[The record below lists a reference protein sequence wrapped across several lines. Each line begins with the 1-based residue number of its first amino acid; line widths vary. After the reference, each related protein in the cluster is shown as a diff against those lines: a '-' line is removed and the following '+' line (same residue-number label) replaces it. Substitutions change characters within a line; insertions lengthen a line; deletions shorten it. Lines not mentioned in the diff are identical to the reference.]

1 MCLLVLGVNL
11 DTISFLTNHE
21 CRNISFLIY
30 DNVEF
35 DIVQDKL
42 SIAHTKKRLWA
53 IESGIKKEEL
63 HIKC

>member
-11 DTISFLTNHE
+11 DTISFLTNDNHE

-35 DIVQDKL
+35 DIVQD
-42 SIAHTKKRLWA
+42 
-53 IESGIKKEEL
+53 
-63 HIKC
+63 